1 VSLTGEQIRGLI
13 GTHQAKANTDQDR
26 WDRYRAWYTS
36 DYWGPG
42 ADQPQGTGA
51 GSVDEDLGMETNY
64 PYAFVDTMVANVCPT
79 NPQVT
84 VRARRKALHGA
95 AKFRE
100 ALINDTLR
108 RVHFHRT
115 LWGAATSA
123 SIYPRA
129 LVKAVWNLRRRSPDF
144 LVIDPRNV
152 WFDLSAGRWEDIR
165 YLIEVTVLTRGEFE
179 SRVRK
184 RGKQGGTYNAKVAE
198 QVQYGGYPEWLRD
211 TQRDRSMVNEASK
224 EVFEWVTIYEVYDFS
239 DQGRY
244 YHFLEDSD
252 EPLFAG
258 ELPYRFLRNPFYLL
272 TFNDNLTD
280 IGGLSDVKLI
290 APSLERLNELDT
302 LAVWFAQSTIPFIAM
317 NSGLVDNP
325 EQVKA
330 QFREGS
336 DPGTVIDIQGKNNA
350 RIGDILSTI
359 GSPSLSPEFFGQR
372 DRLVQ
377 TIEFVLGIPQ
387 YSRGV
392 VGVTDVA
399 TEVALADSA
408 TRTRNGRRQESVQDL
423 VSWASRAI
431 MGLYEE
437 FLNDVE
443 LMHIRLTDSPN
454 TLEVTRQTLAVRP
467 LLDAMGEEPLQYD
480 YEAVPY
486 SPTEN
491 NKLVQIKN
499 VMQFLQIL
507 LGNPAVDQVR
517 LFSKILELVE
527 MGDLLRTPEEMQQAA
542 GAAGPPGAPGPG
554 GPPGPPP
561 EDTTQSGAM
570 PPGLE
575 QPLPPT
581 GMGGAGAGQVAQN
594 VASGFEGS
602 PLPTPTPGV

>member
-1 VSLTGEQIRGLI
+1 MSLTGEQIKGLI
-13 GTHQAKANTDQDR
+13 GTHREKSQSELDV
-26 WDRYRAWYTS
+26 WDRHRSWYTS
-36 DYWGPG
+36 DYNG
-42 ADQPQGTGA
+42 APSDRPQGSG
-51 GSVDEDLGMETNY
+51 GSADEDLGMETNY
-64 PYAFVDTMVANVCPT
+64 PYAFVDTMVANVCPS

-100 ALINDTLR
+100 ALINDTFR
-108 RVHFHRT
+108 RVRFHRT
-115 LWGAATSA
+115 LWGTATSA
-123 SIYPRA
+123 SIYPRSF
-129 LVKAVWNLRRRSPDF
+129 VKAVWNIRRKSPDF
-144 LVIDPRNV
+144 LTIDPRYV

-179 SRVRK
+179 SRIRK
-184 RGKQGGTYNAKVAE
+184 RGKKDGTYNAQTAE
-198 QVQYGGYPEWLRD
+198 KAQYGGYPEWLRD
-211 TQRDRSMVNEASK
+211 TARDRSMVNEASK
-224 EVFEWVTIYEVYDFS
+224 DVFEWVTIYEVYDFS
-239 DQGRY
+239 EAGRY
-244 YHFLEDSD
+244 YHFLADCD
-252 EPLFAG
+252 EPLFSG

-272 TFNDNLTD
+272 TFNDNLAD

-302 LAVWFAQSTIPFIAM
+302 LAIWFAQSTIPFIAM
-317 NSGLVDNP
+317 NGGLVDNP

-330 QFREGS
+330 QFLAGS
-336 DPGTVIDIQGKNNA
+336 EPGTVIEIQGKNNA
-350 RIGDILSTI
+350 RISDIIQTI

-423 VSWASRAI
+423 VAWGSRAI

-437 FLNDVE
+437 FLEDVE
-443 LMHIRLTDSPN
+443 LMHIRLTDSPE
-454 TLEVTRQTLAVRP
+454 TLAVTRQTLEARP
-467 LLDAMGEEPLQYD
+467 LLDSMGEEPLQYD
-480 YEAVPY
+480 YDAVPY

-499 VMQFLQIL
+499 VMQFLQVL
-507 LGNPAVDQVR
+507 MGNPAVDQVR
-517 LFSKILELVE
+517 LFAKILNLVE
-527 MGDLLRTPEEMQQAA
+527 MGDLLRTPDEMAEAA
-542 GAAGPPGAPGPG
+542 QGAQGGPPGAPGAGP
-554 GPPGPPP
+554 PPGPPP
-561 EDTTQSGAM
+561 TEDTTAGGGM

-575 QPLPPT
+575 PPPMPN
-581 GMGGAGAGQVAQN
+581 GVGGAGAGEAVSN
-594 VASGFEGS
+594 GFKGSG
-602 PLPTPTPGV
+602 LPPTGI